1 MHVYFFGKKYD
12 FFILCNSRL
21 DKISAAQISLKTLF
35 RSWILFCYPFCPK
48 DTRVRSFGGKAEKHC
63 GCLVL
68 FSDSTISKLLWIRRE
83 YLVHIKFLLNLML
96 LLFCFILEPGVS
108 VNCSDIITIALEKK
122 TFPFFDVA
130 RLHLRYSSCRATQ
143 NDTHL
148 LIRTPLNGCGT
159 LVNETEDDLFFWNE
173 IRTEVV
179 LIDNVIT
186 RSHDVKIPF
195 YCSYSRRKW
204 VNLGFKP
211 QHLHFGTE
219 GKWNFPAL
227 VLITPNQLHVS
238 LAKVLSSQGR
248 CHPFIS
254 RVECGFVSKFNTSMC

>member
-1 MHVYFFGKKYD
+1 MLG
-12 FFILCNSRL
+12 
-21 DKISAAQISLKTLF
+21 T
-35 RSWILFCYPFCPK
+35 
-48 DTRVRSFGGKAEKHC
+48 
-63 GCLVL
+63 

-83 YLVHIKFLLNLML
+83 YLVHIKFLLNLRL

-108 VNCSDIITIALEKK
+108 VNCSDIITVALEKK

-219 GKWNFPAL
+219 GK
-227 VLITPNQLHVS
+227 
-238 LAKVLSSQGR
+238 
-248 CHPFIS
+248 
-254 RVECGFVSKFNTSMC
+254 